1 MTGCVTTM
9 REHVERFV
17 AHKRALGHR
26 YAKQERLLLSWAD
39 AAAADREDLVRT
51 ETMIRWSQ
59 QTSSESY
66 ARQRL
71 GIGRLLASWL
81 HAEDGRHE
89 VPHPECLGR
98 RRRLR
103 RMPVL
108 PSDAQIRDLMDAALH
123 LPPAGSIT
131 PHTVHTI
138 IGLIAV
144 TGLRRAEACSL
155 TMSDLTEDGL
165 TVRDAKFGKSR
176 LVPLSDSAREALHR
190 YLRRRK
196 KVAAACDRLFVL
208 SRGGPISPVTLTSLF
223 IRLARTT
230 GLRGGKGE
238 PGVTLHDLR
247 HRFAVRS
254 LEQVAG
260 TDRDNISRHVLA
272 LSTCMGHVG
281 VDSTYWYLHATPEL
295 LRHIAEKAEAL
306 HSGEASS

>member
-1 MTGCVTTM
+1 MTM
-9 REHVERFV
+9 KEHVERFV

-26 YAKQERLLLSWAD
+26 YAKQQRLLLSWAE
-39 AAAADREDLVRT
+39 AAAASGEDFVRT
-51 ETMIRWSQ
+51 ETMIHWSQ
-59 QTSSESY
+59 QTSSNSY

-81 HAEDGRHE
+81 HAEDARHE

-98 RRRLR
+98 RRKHR

-108 PSDAQIRDLMDAALH
+108 PSDDQIRDLMEAALQ

-131 PHTVHTI
+131 PHTVHTV
-138 IGLIAV
+138 IGLMAV
-144 TGLRRAEACSL
+144 TGLRRVEACSL
-155 TMSDLTEDGL
+155 KISDLTEDGL
-165 TVRDAKFGKSR
+165 TVHDAKFGKSR

-190 YLRRRK
+190 YLCRRR
-196 KVAAACDRLFVL
+196 KVAAACSHLFVH
-208 SRGGPISPVTLTSLF
+208 SRGGPISPSTLTSLF
-223 IRLARTT
+223 NRLARIT

-254 LEQVAG
+254 LEQVST
-260 TDRDNISRHVLA
+260 TDQDTISRHVLA

-295 LRHIAEKAEAL
+295 LRSIAENAEAL
-306 HSGEASS
+306 YLRETSS